1 MTKFFKI
8 KLPNGKYLA
17 VSSGDDRDYP
27 YEIYVGI
34 IDEDGEWSQ
43 NLAVIMND
51 YHYENGICKYDNRIS
66 MDIYSDSNS
75 DYATDEFKINFI
87 E

>member
-1 MTKFFKI
+1 MFFKI

-34 IDEDGEWSQ
+34 IDEDGIWSQ

-51 YHYENGICKYDNRIS
+51 CRYENGICKYDNRIS

-75 DYATDEFKINFI
+75 DYATDEFKINFV

>member
-1 MTKFFKI
+1 MFFKI

-34 IDEDGEWSQ
+34 IDEDGKQWSQ

-51 YHYENGICKYDNRIS
+51 CHYENGICKYDNRII

-75 DYATDEFKINFI
+75 DYATDEFFINFV